1 MIFCGVIFAFALFY
15 FVSPKSDYSAQEK
28 RKLSDFPEF
37 TLEKLA
43 DGTFQSGIDDYL
55 SDHITARNFFVG
67 FSAEYELVTGRN
79 GSKGIY
85 LGSDSYLF
93 PKPTKDSEI
102 LSQNAEYINEYAEY
116 SSIPVYMTVI
126 PSTGYINSD
135 KLPFAVVFAIS
146 QEWVILLFKSSHNQ
160 QLQSYFSFKLC
171 QIIPKA

>member
-1 MIFCGVIFAFALFY
+1 MKIKNIIKYLPAVIFCGFIFAFALFY

-135 KLPFAVVFAIS
+135 KLPFNHEEYKDNELIS
-146 QEWVILLFKSSHNQ
+146 
-160 QLQSYFSFKLC
+160 SF
-171 QIIPKA
+171 